1 MTAQKIINGP
11 SKWDIMLSFFEG
23 KRISFTLEDGAV
35 IEINHLECMWNMTE
49 YNSLTP
55 NADIDNDD
63 DANDPSLEGF
73 LLRGLDDSS
82 EKITFI
88 EYYLRSRK
96 GYYAAVE
103 DVEAGSSFLPEVWS
117 EIMGLDNLY
126 TE

>member
-23 KRISFTLEDGAV
+23 KKINFTLEDGVVVDIAHV
-35 IEINHLECMWNMTE
+35 ECMWSMVE
-49 YNSLTP
+49 YISLTP
-55 NADIDNDD
+55 NIDIDKDD
-63 DANDPSLEGF
+63 DANDPSLEGY
-73 LLRGLDDSS
+73 LLRGHQESS
-82 EKITFI
+82 EKIIFI

-103 DVEAGSSFLPEVWS
+103 DVEADASFLPQVWS
-117 EIMGLDNLY
+117 EIMGLDNAY